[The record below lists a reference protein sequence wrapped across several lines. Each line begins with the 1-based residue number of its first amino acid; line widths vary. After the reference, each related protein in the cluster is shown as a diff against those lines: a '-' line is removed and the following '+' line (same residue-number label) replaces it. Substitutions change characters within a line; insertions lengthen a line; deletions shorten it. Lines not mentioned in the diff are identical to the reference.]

1 MPTTDTGQS
10 LRLDE
15 LGFSLMQRVLGPLA
29 VGNVD
34 LDAYSS
40 EGPPYLIV

>member
-1 MPTTDTGQS
+1 MPTADTGQS
-10 LRLDE
+10 LRLDK
-15 LGFSLMQRVLGPLA
+15 LGFSLMQRFLDALA

-40 EGPPYLIV
+40 EGPPDLIV